1 MHADLDYALV
11 QVEGEHPERLI
22 LAAELVKDVMDRA
35 GIEQFHNLGYA
46 KGAALELLRFNHP
59 FYSFDVPVVLGD
71 HVTLDAGTG
80 AVHTAPGHGQ
90 EDFVVGQKY
99 GLEVANPVG
108 SNGVYL
114 PDTELF
120 AGQHVFKANASVVE
134 VLTERGALLHHKV
147 FNHPIRTAGVTRPR
161 SSSVPPRSGSSAW
174 SRRVCASVLLK
185 RSSVLRKRALPSTVR
200 AAGCR
205 PGVKPHPGDGR
216 EPSGLVY
223 LPSAHLGCAHLLFV
237 HKETQALHPDSV
249 RLMEEVA
256 KRVEQSGIQAWWDLD
271 KAELL
276 GADAD
281 NYEKVPDSRRL
292 V

>member
-99 GLEVANPVG
+99 GLKWPTRLAATACTCRIPNC
-108 SNGVYL
+108 L
-114 PDTELF
+114 P
-120 AGQHVFKANASVVE
+120 AS
-134 VLTERGALLHHKV
+134 TCS
-147 FNHPIRTAGVTRPR
+147 RPT
-161 SSSVPPRSGSSAW
+161 PPW
-174 SRRVCASVLLK
+174 SRC
-185 RSSVLRKRALPSTVR
+185 
-200 AAGCR
+200 
-205 PGVKPHPGDGR
+205 
-216 EPSGLVY
+216 
-223 LPSAHLGCAHLLFV
+223 
-237 HKETQALHPDSV
+237 
-249 RLMEEVA
+249 
-256 KRVEQSGIQAWWDLD
+256 
-271 KAELL
+271 
-276 GADAD
+276 
-281 NYEKVPDSRRL
+281 
-292 V
+292 